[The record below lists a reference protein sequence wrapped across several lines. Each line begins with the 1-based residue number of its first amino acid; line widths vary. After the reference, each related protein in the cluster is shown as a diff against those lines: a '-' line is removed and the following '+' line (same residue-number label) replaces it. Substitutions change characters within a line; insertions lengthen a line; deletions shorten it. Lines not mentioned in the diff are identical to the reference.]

1 MRVLPLALSL
11 LVSACESGLLDTSVM
26 RNDGVVFRKTV
37 TSNPGVPGRDAGC
50 RASTKS
56 PETLSQSIPEQS
68 YRVGPGDTLRFNIF
82 GEEGMR
88 DISARVDGGGYVQL
102 PIVETVL
109 VRGKTTRQIQRT
121 VKEAYTA
128 HFVNPWVTVE
138 LDDAESHPIYF
149 LGEFKQSGVQYLEH
163 PRTLLEALA
172 MGGGLTPDAYLP
184 GARLIRN
191 DVMCI
196 VDLQALLKQGR
207 FDHNVYVA
215 SGDVIFAP
223 RKEDMQVYMLGAVGK
238 PRAVPFGADG
248 RTLLEALSMA
258 EGPDEANALLTD
270 VRIVRSY
277 STTEG
282 ELLIVDVDAMLTG
295 NALDYPLMPGDV
307 VYVPRSALGNW
318 NEAIAAILPSLELI
332 GGIISPIV
340 LIENL

>member
-1 MRVLPLALSL
+1 
-11 LVSACESGLLDTSVM
+11 
-26 RNDGVVFRKTV
+26 
-37 TSNPGVPGRDAGC
+37 
-50 RASTKS
+50 
-56 PETLSQSIPEQS
+56 
-68 YRVGPGDTLRFNIF
+68 
-82 GEEGMR
+82 
-88 DISARVDGGGYVQL
+88 
-102 PIVETVL
+102 
-109 VRGKTTRQIQRT
+109 
-121 VKEAYTA
+121 
-128 HFVNPWVTVE
+128 
-138 LDDAESHPIYF
+138 
-149 LGEFKQSGVQYLEH
+149 
-163 PRTLLEALA
+163 